1 MKKNTISRCL
11 VLLLL
16 SFSLGP
22 LKAQELKRSQ
32 LNISYQ
38 RSHFTFLDRQASP
51 LVYQANLNGVALAYE
66 RNAPKSRSFL
76 KLQAN
81 LGTALPKGV
90 GLREFTLT
98 NTDFYGRTT
107 TNILVH
113 APTVYTGQLEA
124 GYLRRL
130 KTGGAKSIFLGAT
143 LQDWITYS
151 DNIGF
156 WSTMG
161 INTAS
166 LNAAIQLEKTLSEK
180 QQLKIGASFPV
191 VAMVSRMPYSNSIS
205 DPERGN
211 FEAFFAE
218 GSRLTFLNQLQRVSL
233 NAAYQYR
240 LSRHWGTG
248 VAYDF
253 YWLHYTQPRPI
264 YAFNHSLKLQ
274 LNLIF

>member
-16 SFSLGP
+16 SFSLGS

-38 RSHFTFLDRQASP
+38 RSHLTFLDRQASP
-51 LVYQANLNGVALAYE
+51 LIYESDLNGATMVYE
-66 RNAPKSRSFL
+66 HNASKSRSFL

-81 LGTALPKGV
+81 LGTALPKNI

-98 NTDFYGRTT
+98 NTNIYGETT

-130 KTGGAKSIFLGAT
+130 KTGGSKSIFVGGT

-166 LNAAIQLEKTLSEK
+166 LNAAIQLEKAVTNR

-191 VAMVSRMPYSNSIS
+191 AAIVSRMPYSNSIS

-211 FEAFFAE
+211 FKAFFAE
-218 GSRLTFLNQLQRVSL
+218 GSRLVFLNQLQRVSFG
-233 NAAYQYR
+233 AAYQYQF
-240 LSRHWGTG
+240 SCHWGTG

-253 YWLHYTQPRPI
+253 YWLHYTQPRPV

>member
-1 MKKNTISRCL
+1 MKRNTIFHLL

-16 SFSLGP
+16 SFSLSS
-22 LKAQELKRSQ
+22 LKAQDLKRSQ

-38 RSHFTFLDRQASP
+38 RSHFTFLDRQTSP
-51 LVYQANLNGVALAYE
+51 LIYKSDLNGVTLAYE
-66 RNAPKSRSFL
+66 HSAPKSRSFFNF
-76 KLQAN
+76 QAN

-90 GLREFTLT
+90 GIREFTLS
-98 NTDFYGRTT
+98 NTDIYGETI
-107 TNILVH
+107 TNILMH

-130 KTGGAKSIFLGAT
+130 KTGGSKSIFVGGT

-166 LNAAIQLEKTLSEK
+166 LNAAIQFEKAVTNR

-191 VAMVSRMPYSNSIS
+191 VAIVSRMPYSNSIS

-211 FEAFFAE
+211 FAAFFTE
-218 GSRLTFLNQLQRVSL
+218 GSRLAFLQQFQRVSFI
-233 NAAYQYR
+233 AAYHYQ
-240 LSRHWGTG
+240 LSRHWETG
-248 VAYDF
+248 VAYNF

-274 LNLIF
+274 LNLLF